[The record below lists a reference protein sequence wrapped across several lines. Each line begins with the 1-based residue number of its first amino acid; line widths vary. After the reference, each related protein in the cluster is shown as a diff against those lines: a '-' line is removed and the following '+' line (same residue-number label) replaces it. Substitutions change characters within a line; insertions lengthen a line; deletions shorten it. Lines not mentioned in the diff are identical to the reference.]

1 MNEQKTDVVIANDES
16 EIEIDLVEETV
27 SSFV

>member
-16 EIEIDLVEETV
+16 EIEIDLVEG
-27 SSFV
+27 SISKFV